1 MRAPAKPIGQIS
13 GQALL
18 VEQGAV
24 YPALFRLVRRGVLR
38 ATWSTSENNRRAKFY
53 ALTALG
59 RRRLQEEADD
69 WMRLAAAMASVL
81 SARSE

>member
-1 MRAPAKPIGQIS
+1 M
-13 GQALL
+13 
-18 VEQGAV
+18 